1 MSASSKKKLRKEQAA
16 AQMTEKQLAEK
27 KEAKKLKLYT
37 IGFTAL
43 VAIVVCIAIVV
54 MVSQGISNSGILD
67 KTTTAVQIGEHKIST
82 TELSYYYVDAINSL
96 YREWKNSYGDY
107 TPMYLSMIYGL
118 DLTKPLNEQ
127 YYDTEG
133 KVTWA
138 EYFANVAVEN
148 ARGNY
153 ALYDMAMADN
163 YELTEDEKAS
173 VATNIS
179 STELTAILSYQFPDL
194 ESYLKSFYSRGATR
208 ESYTEYV
215 NVATIA
221 ASYYNAHQDALEYDD
236 AAIRAYDAEHTAEFN
251 SYSYASYLM
260 LYNDFLTG
268 GTTGEDGKVT
278 YSDEEND
285 AALKAAEAAAK
296 SVAEGTY
303 ATVEDMEKAISAVEA
318 YKDKT
323 ITATTQKDVLYS
335 SVNSKFT
342 EWLSDASR
350 KEGDVGMIPYTTST
364 TDDEGNTSTVTQGYY
379 VIRFQ
384 GKTDNAFALKNVR
397 HILKQFEGGTTNSSG
412 VKEYTEAEKLAAK
425 TAIEEVQTKWKDNG
439 GTEDAFKALV
449 AENSDDSGSTGNG
462 GLYENVYPGQMVT
475 AFEDWCYDEAR
486 KGGDSGIIETE
497 YGYHLMYFVGDSDT
511 TYRDFMIESA
521 VRSKDMKEW
530 SDGLLE
536 KVEAKNINIS
546 RLPLDLVM
554 QPAQS

>member
-1 MSASSKKKLRKEQAA
+1 
-16 AQMTEKQLAEK
+16 MTEKQLAEK

-43 VAIVVCIAIVV
+43 VAVVLCIAIVV

-67 KTTTAVQIGEHKIST
+67 KTTTAVQIGEHELST
-82 TELSYYYVDAINSL
+82 VELSYYYVDAINSNFSQ
-96 YREWKNSYGDY
+96 WKNYYGDY
-107 TPMYLSMIYGL
+107 TSMYVSMIYGL
-118 DLTKPLNEQ
+118 DMTKPLNEQ

-138 EYFANVAVEN
+138 EYFANVAVEK
-148 ARGNY
+148 ARANY
-153 ALYDMAMADN
+153 ALYDMAIAEN
-163 YELTEDEKAS
+163 HELTEDEKAE

-179 STELTAILSYQFPDL
+179 STELSAILSYQFSDL
-194 ESYLKSFYSRGATR
+194 ESYLKAFYSRGATR

-215 NVATIA
+215 NVAA
-221 ASYYNAHQDALEYDD
+221 MAKSYYNAHQAALEYDD

-296 SVAEGTY
+296 SVSEGTY

-318 YKDKT
+318 YKDKA
-323 ITATTQKDVLYS
+323 ITATTQEDVLYS

-342 EWLSDASR
+342 EWLSDSSR
-350 KEGDVGMIPYTTST
+350 KEGDMGMIPYTTST

-397 HILKQFEGGTTNSSG
+397 HILKAFEGGTTNSSG

-425 TAIEEVQTKWKDNG
+425 TAIEEVQSKWKENG

-486 KGGDSGIIETE
+486 KEDDSGIIETE
-497 YGYHLMYFVGDSDT
+497 YGYHLMYFVGDSDI
-511 TYRDFMIESA
+511 TYRDYMIESA
-521 VRSKDMKEW
+521 IRSSDMQKW
-530 SDGLLE
+530 SDDILE
-536 KVEAKNINIS
+536 KVEAKNVNIS

-554 QPAQS
+554 QSANS